1 MTTIAHYFSC
11 HRFRG
16 RWVWFVVRKSW
27 LDAELIDVFWG
38 SLVNR
43 EFRPFALKLCCFNL
57 MCRWST
63 ISFDSSS
70 ALTRLDSSWYIFFFV
85 YSFIFFLSFWELPG
99 STMQCMI
106 LLYYFWQICRSHC
119 FSFVYIAF
127 YLKYEEAISYILEFA
142 ICCLFARNVGPSRLI
157 KKHGLQTQ
165 GHNQDIQLMLI
176 RPSCPSDCRCLCL

>member
-1 MTTIAHYFSC
+1 MYMDWRWVTTIAHYFSC

-16 RWVWFVVRKSW
+16 RWVWFVVRKSR

-70 ALTRLDSSWYIFFFV
+70 ALTRLDSYGIILSIIFFF
-85 YSFIFFLSFWELPG
+85 FWELPG

-106 LLYYFWQICRSHC
+106 FLFILGKSVILIASLLF
-119 FSFVYIAF
+119 
-127 YLKYEEAISYILEFA
+127 IL
-142 ICCLFARNVGPSRLI
+142 LFL
-157 KKHGLQTQ
+157 
-165 GHNQDIQLMLI
+165 
-176 RPSCPSDCRCLCL
+176 